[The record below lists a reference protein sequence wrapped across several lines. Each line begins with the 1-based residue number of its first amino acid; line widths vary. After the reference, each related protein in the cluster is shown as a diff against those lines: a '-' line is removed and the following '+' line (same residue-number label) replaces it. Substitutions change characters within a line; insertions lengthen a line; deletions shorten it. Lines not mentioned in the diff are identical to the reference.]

1 MRDMKLKIN
10 ERKKET
16 RRQSLRTVVRGPWRR
31 ISNSALPL
39 TPFYAILVEIGR
51 LRKEKRAFGARGNKK
66 QLKPLLNP
74 TAVYRVCVI
83 SGSEGCLVLTNGGY
97 RWRGASA
104 CIRLR
109 KQSFH
114 IPVSLLAGVA
124 LANGV
129 PIQV

>member
-1 MRDMKLKIN
+1 VVN
-10 ERKKET
+10 G
-16 RRQSLRTVVRGPWRR
+16 SLQKV
-31 ISNSALPL
+31 
-39 TPFYAILVEIGR
+39 
-51 LRKEKRAFGARGNKK
+51 KRAFGAPCNKK

-83 SGSEGCLVLTNGGY
+83 SGPEGREGCLVLRNGEY

-114 IPVSLLAGVA
+114 IPVSLLRGWHSLMGFPFRFNFIHCGLGAYHTA
-124 LANGV
+124 
-129 PIQV
+129 

>member
-1 MRDMKLKIN
+1 L
-10 ERKKET
+10 KKES

-31 ISNSALPL
+31 IRNSALPL
-39 TPFYAILVEIGR
+39 TPFYAILVETGR
-51 LRKEKRAFGARGNKK
+51 LQKEKRAFGAPGNKK

-74 TAVYRVCVI
+74 TTVYGVCVI
-83 SGSEGCLVLTNGGY
+83 SGSERREGCLVLTNGGY

-114 IPVSLLAGVA
+114 IPVSSLAGVA